1 MAVRSRQVGER
12 RAACLPDA
20 GLPDQAQLPVHPRMV
35 GARYRGVR
43 YDAGESAGDLTA
55 KDQADPDAG
64 AADLASA
71 PRDSDLC
78 WLEQRS
84 AELQSH
90 AVYAG
95 AHGKSRVRSE

>member
-55 KDQADPDAG
+55 KDQVDPVAR
-64 AADLASA
+64 AADLASGL
-71 PRDSDLC
+71 RYSDLC
-78 WLEQRS
+78 WLDRRS
-84 AELQSH
+84 AELESH
-90 AVYAG
+90 SLYAG
-95 AHGKSRVRSE
+95 AHGKSRVR